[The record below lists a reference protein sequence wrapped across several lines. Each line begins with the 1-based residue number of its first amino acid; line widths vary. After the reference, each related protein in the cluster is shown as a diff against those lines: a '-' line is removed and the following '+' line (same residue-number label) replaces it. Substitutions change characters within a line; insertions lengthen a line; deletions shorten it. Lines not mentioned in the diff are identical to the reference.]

1 MKYPAIKRRKSRPV
15 RVGSVT
21 IGGDAPVS
29 VQSMTNTPT
38 RDVDATVAQIE
49 QLAENGADLVR
60 VAVPTKSDT
69 AALDRIIARSPV
81 PIIADVHFHYARAL
95 EAIAAGAA
103 KIRLNPGNIADR
115 KQVLKSLDRFRS
127 K

>member
-69 AALDRIIARSPV
+69 AALDQIIAATAV
-81 PIIADVHFHYARAL
+81 GARRGKTSDNA
-95 EAIAAGAA
+95 
-103 KIRLNPGNIADR
+103 N
-115 KQVLKSLDRFRS
+115 SFRP
-127 K
+127 